1 MSVLSCRSLV
11 NFPSSEMNLHAALGD
26 NVTVTLWPC
35 GHFVTEAL
43 IKRPR
48 LFSRGSL
55 TLECCVVMQSV
66 FQTVKLS
73 TSGSVGVRVHCWA
86 SQSVL
91 AVSVWGWKSFRW
103 GPPSTAKTFCMHNSL
118 GHHSGFIMEDKKRAE
133 NQNNQ
138 RSTKTCHPSVHKDY
152 LARVV
157 CALYDITGG

>member
-1 MSVLSCRSLV
+1 MSVLSCRSSV
-11 NFPSSEMNLHAALGD
+11 NFPSSEMNLHAALGG

-48 LFSRGSL
+48 RFSRGSL

-91 AVSVWGWKSFRW
+91 AVSMRLEVIQMGE
-103 GPPSTAKTFCMHNSL
+103 KTFCMQNSL

-133 NQNNQ
+133 NQNNK
-138 RSTKTCHPSVHKDY
+138 RSTKTHHPSVHKDY
-152 LARVV
+152 LLRVV